1 MLTGSSTRLPGVR
14 AHAIEAHW
22 QRWDGGT
29 TEVLR
34 LGWESGGWTADGRIT
49 GLNVQYAI
57 RFDGDWRVRQFLLFR
72 DLEEPDLWLVSDGH
86 GRWAEMNGVERT
98 ELTGCTDIEL
108 NGSPFAA
115 SMSGRRLGL
124 SRGDKAH
131 VMVARIDSETLDVSA
146 HLRRV
151 ERVGDVRWSVVWA
164 DDAGE
169 PIGDPIEF
177 DVDDQH
183 LTGDQHQHFR
193 RTR

>member
-1 MLTGSSTRLPGVR
+1 
-14 AHAIEAHW
+14 
-22 QRWDGGT
+22 
-29 TEVLR
+29 VLR
-34 LGWESGGWTADGRIT
+34 LGWESGGWTADGRIS
-49 GLNVQYAI
+49 GLDIQYAI

-72 DLEEPDLWLVSDGH
+72 DLEEADLWLVSDGRGH
-86 GRWAEMNGVERT
+86 FGEMNGAARDD
-98 ELTGCTDIEL
+98 LTGCTDIEL

-124 SRGDKAH
+124 ARGDKAH

-146 HLRRV
+146 QLRRV
-151 ERVGDVRWSVVWA
+151 ERVGDVRWSVAWA

-169 PIGDPIEF
+169 PISDPIEF